1 MSKRIKQV
9 TTLENQPK
17 SKIYHGTANLAN
29 KMDIQFLCEQQ
40 MANTK
45 TRKKSSSQAIEL
57 AWKIYNIGR
66 PRKKLKTGPPTK
78 NPMQRFFRWPNK
90 PARKM

>member
-9 TTLENQPK
+9 TILENQPK
-17 SKIYHGTANLAN
+17 SKIYHGTTNLAN
-29 KMDIQFLCEQQ
+29 KMDIQFLYEQQ

-57 AWKIYNIGR
+57 A
-66 PRKKLKTGPPTK
+66 
-78 NPMQRFFRWPNK
+78 
-90 PARKM
+90 